1 MTTTL
6 EPNDS
11 VSIEN
16 GTAADN
22 SARNRLV
29 INLLIVSA
37 FVVILNETV
46 MGVAIPRLMTDL
58 GIAATS
64 AQWLTT
70 AFMLTMA
77 VVIPITGFL
86 LQRIH
91 TRQVFITA
99 MGLFAV
105 GTTLAAL
112 SPGFEMLLVARVI
125 QASGTAIMMPL
136 LMTTIMTLEPP
147 ETRGRRMGSVSIV
160 ISVAPAIGPTI
171 SGLILEVAS
180 WRFLFVA
187 MVPFAVAALA
197 LGMAKMRNVSEPRS
211 MPIDPTSIVL
221 SALGFGSLVFGLS
234 KIGADGQNLPPE
246 ALLPILTGV
255 AVIGLFVARQIILQ
269 RSDKALLYLRTLKT
283 TTFTYCVLMFVVSM
297 MAMFGAII
305 LIPIY
310 MQTVLGYSVLSAG
323 LLLLP
328 GGLLMGLLAPF
339 VGRAY
344 DKIGPRPLVIA
355 GSVIAS
361 LSLFLLSG
369 LGEGTDWYTL
379 LGVHLVMSVGFALL
393 FTPLFSASLGSLP
406 PHLYSH
412 GSAVLGTTQQV
423 AGAMGTAVLI
433 AVMSTIAA
441 DRGGL
446 GASIASATADGIHTA
461 FLVAAIVSLPAILIA
476 TQIRKPAAQP
486 GMPVGH

>member
-1 MTTTL
+1 MTTTF
-6 EPNDS
+6 EHNDS
-11 VSIEN
+11 PTIEESP
-16 GTAADN
+16 TEDH
-22 SARNRLV
+22 SARNRVV

-58 GIAATS
+58 NIAATS

-77 VVIPITGFL
+77 VVIPVTGFL
-86 LQRIH
+86 LQRLH
-91 TRQVFITA
+91 TRQVFIAA
-99 MGLFAV
+99 MALFAA

-112 SPGFEMLLVARVI
+112 APGFEVLLVARVI

-197 LGMAKMRNVSEPRS
+197 LGIALMRNVTEPRS
-211 MPIDPTSIVL
+211 LPIDPISIVL
-221 SALGFGSLVFGLS
+221 SALGFGSLVYGLS
-234 KIGADGQNLPPE
+234 RIGEDGHALPSQALVPILVGVAIIALFVFRQIALQRTDR
-246 ALLPILTGV
+246 ALL
-255 AVIGLFVARQIILQ
+255 
-269 RSDKALLYLRTLKT
+269 DLRTLKT
-283 TTFTYCVLMFVVSM
+283 NTFTYSVLMFVVAM

-339 VGRAY
+339 TGRAY

-355 GSVIAS
+355 GSIIAS
-361 LSLFLLSG
+361 LSLGLLSV
-369 LGEGTDWYTL
+369 LGEGTEWFTL
-379 LGVHLVMSVGFALL
+379 LGVHLIMSVGFALL
-393 FTPLFSASLGSLP
+393 FTPLFSASLGALP

-433 AVMSTIAA
+433 AVMSAIASDRTAAGETIT
-441 DRGGL
+441 
-446 GASIASATADGIHTA
+446 SATADGIHTA

-476 TQIRKPAAQP
+476 TQIRKPAAP
-486 GMPVGH
+486 AGGEAHH